1 MPQGKRTNTGHPHVS
16 ALTERESPYGWV
28 FDVVFGDGGGS
39 GGSGGVGGSAESAGT
54 IERHADVVL
63 SWVDYEYWSHG
74 TISPSVIAEAV
85 VRAVIDADPKRE
97 LPDRFDCSTARR
109 WVRDLDR
116 RVREML

>member
-1 MPQGKRTNTGHPHVS
+1 M
-16 ALTERESPYGWV
+16 
-28 FDVVFGDGGGS
+28 
-39 GGSGGVGGSAESAGT
+39 
-54 IERHADVVL
+54 DVVL

-74 TISPSVIAEAV
+74 THSPSVIAETV
-85 VRAVIDADPKRE
+85 VRALIDADPKRE

>member
-1 MPQGKRTNTGHPHVS
+1 MHSPADTLPIMPQGKPANTGQLSVS
-16 ALTERESPYGWV
+16 ALTERESPVGWT
-28 FDVVFGDGGGS
+28 FDVVCPDH
-39 GGSGGVGGSAESAGT
+39 SAAGA
-54 IERHADVVL
+54 ERHVDVAL

-74 TISPSVIAEAV
+74 TISPSVIAETV
-85 VRAVIDADPKRE
+85 VRALLEADPKRE